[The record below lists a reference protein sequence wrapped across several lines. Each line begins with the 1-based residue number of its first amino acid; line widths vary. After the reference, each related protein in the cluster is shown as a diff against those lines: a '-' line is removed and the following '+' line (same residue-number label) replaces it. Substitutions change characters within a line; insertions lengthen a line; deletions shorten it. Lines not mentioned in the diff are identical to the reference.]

1 MSAISVARGR
11 AAQELSLSP
20 WGAFWRSRLL
30 VWVSGCVA
38 MLAVGASGDQWSLDP
53 YSLSSSFGPVGNVLM
68 APAIR
73 WDSIWYVQIAH
84 TGYSNS
90 HDPAFFPLYPLL
102 IRVAG
107 WLVGS
112 FPLAGLLVSLVSLL
126 VALQI
131 VHRLTEFELGAESA
145 GATVVLLAFTPMAV
159 FFSAVYTES
168 LFLALSAGMFLAARR
183 ERWWLAG
190 MLGGL
195 AAATRVTGVLL
206 VIPFAMMFWEQR
218 KRAERGSPPG
228 LVLGM
233 RRHGAKVLWGLLIPA
248 GVIAYS
254 AFLAVKGYGWTAS
267 MTAQDVF
274 WGHYLAG
281 PFGGVRDGVVAA
293 VSQVHAAFAG
303 RPVPPNDSPLLQL
316 GVLVVCA
323 LALVGAVKRLSPAYV
338 VYAVAALLVA
348 ISSPTSGDP
357 LRGLDR
363 YAAVLFP
370 LFMAGGAWAAER
382 GLTRRLVL
390 VSSFGL
396 VFFAVQFATWRF
408 VA

>member
-1 MSAISVARGR
+1 MSAISIVRDRDEAI
-11 AAQELSLSP
+11 SLST

-38 MLAVGASGDQWSLDP
+38 LLVMGTSGDEWSVDP
-53 YSLSSSFGPVGNVLM
+53 NSVSASFGRVGNVLM

-84 TGYSNS
+84 SGYSNS

-102 IRVAG
+102 IRVVG
-107 WLVGS
+107 WAVGS
-112 FPLAGLLVSLVSLL
+112 LPLAGLLVSLVSLL
-126 VALQI
+126 AALEI
-131 VHRLTEFELGAESA
+131 VRRLTELELGTEAA
-145 GATVVLLAFTPMAV
+145 GAAVLLLAFTPMAV

-168 LFLALSAGMFLAARR
+168 LFLALSAGMFLAARH

-190 MLGGL
+190 VLGGL

-206 VIPFAMMFWEQR
+206 VIPFALLFFEQR
-218 KRAERGSPPG
+218 RRAASARPLG
-228 LVLGM
+228 LVLPA
-233 RRHGAKVLWGLLIPA
+233 RRRVRKVLCGLLIPA
-248 GVIAYS
+248 GVVSYS
-254 AFLAVKGYGWTAS
+254 AFLAAKGYGWMAS
-267 MTAQDVF
+267 MQAQDVF

-293 VSQVHAAFAG
+293 WTQLHETFSG
-303 RPVPPNDSPLLQL
+303 RPSPPDHSPVLQL
-316 GVLVVCA
+316 MVLVVCA
-323 LALVGAVKRLSPAYV
+323 AALAGTVKRLSPAYAI
-338 VYAVAALLVA
+338 YAAVALLVT

-357 LRGLDR
+357 LRALDR

-390 VSSFGL
+390 VSSIGL

>member
-1 MSAISVARGR
+1 MSAISIVRDRDEAI
-11 AAQELSLSP
+11 SLST

-38 MLAVGASGDQWSLDP
+38 LLVMGTSGDEWSVDP
-53 YSLSSSFGPVGNVLM
+53 NSVSASFGRVGNVLM

-84 TGYSNS
+84 SGYSNS

-102 IRVAG
+102 IRVVG
-107 WLVGS
+107 WAVGS
-112 FPLAGLLVSLVSLL
+112 LPLAGLLVSLVSLL
-126 VALQI
+126 AALEI
-131 VHRLTEFELGAESA
+131 VRRLTELELGTEAA
-145 GATVVLLAFTPMAV
+145 GAAVLLLAFTPMAV

-168 LFLALSAGMFLAARR
+168 LFLALSAGMFLAARH

-190 MLGGL
+190 VLGGL

-206 VIPFAMMFWEQR
+206 VIPFALLFFEQR
-218 KRAERGSPPG
+218 RRAASARPLG
-228 LVLGM
+228 LVLPA
-233 RRHGAKVLWGLLIPA
+233 RRHFRKVLWGLLIPA
-248 GVIAYS
+248 GVVSYS
-254 AFLAVKGYGWTAS
+254 AFLAAKGYGWMAS
-267 MTAQDVF
+267 MQAQDVF

-293 VSQVHAAFAG
+293 WTQLHATFSG
-303 RPVPPNDSPLLQL
+303 RPSPPDHSPVLQL
-316 GVLVVCA
+316 MVLVVSAAA
-323 LALVGAVKRLSPAYV
+323 LAGTVKRLSPAYAI
-338 VYAVAALLVA
+338 YAAIALLVT

-357 LRGLDR
+357 LRALDR

-390 VSSFGL
+390 VSSIGL

>member
-1 MSAISVARGR
+1 MSAISIVRDRDEAI
-11 AAQELSLSP
+11 SLSP

-38 MLAVGASGDQWSLDP
+38 LLVMGTSGNEWSVDP
-53 YSLSSSFGPVGNVLM
+53 NSLSGSFGRVGNVLM

-84 TGYSNS
+84 SGYSNS

-102 IRVAG
+102 IRVVG
-107 WLVGS
+107 WVVGS
-112 FPLAGLLVSLVSLL
+112 LPVAGLLVSLVSLL
-126 VALQI
+126 AALEI
-131 VHRLTEFELGAESA
+131 VRRLTELELGIEAA
-145 GATVVLLAFTPMAV
+145 GAAVLLLAFSPMAV

-190 MLGGL
+190 VLGGL
-195 AAATRVTGVLL
+195 SAATRVTGVLL
-206 VIPFAMMFWEQR
+206 VIPFALLFFEQR
-218 KRAERGSPPG
+218 RRAETARPLG
-228 LVLGM
+228 LVIPV
-233 RRHGAKVLWGLLIPA
+233 RRHLRKILWGLLIPA
-248 GVIAYS
+248 GVVSYS
-254 AFLAVKGYGWTAS
+254 AFLAAKGYGWMAS
-267 MTAQDVF
+267 MQAQDAF

-281 PFGGVRDGVVAA
+281 PFGGVRDGVMAA
-293 VSQVHAAFAG
+293 WTQLHTTFSG
-303 RPVPPNDSPLLQL
+303 RPSPPDHSPVLQL
-316 GVLVVCA
+316 VVLVVCA
-323 LALVGAVKRLSPAYV
+323 AALAGTVKRLSPAYAI
-338 VYAVAALLVA
+338 YAAAALLVT

-357 LRGLDR
+357 LRALDR

-390 VSSFGL
+390 VSSIGL